1 MTRFGIFLTVLLCLS
16 LLTCSKSVTKPAG
29 EPAGSAPNIEEPKK
43 IASIDVVRAAASPTD
58 IAAGGSGQVDVHL
71 LIQPGYHINAN
82 PPTYSYLK
90 ATELE
95 VVPSEGISVGPISYP
110 KPLDRKFPFAE
121 KPLAVYEGETELK
134 AILKAD
140 GSVAKGER
148 SVSARLRIQ
157 ACDDQVCYPP
167 GTLNLTIPVTIK

>member
-1 MTRFGIFLTVLLCLS
+1 MIKFGIFLTVLLCLS
-16 LLTCSKSVTKPAG
+16 LVSCSKSIIKPAG
-29 EPAGSAPNIEEPKK
+29 EPTGSAPNIEEAKK
-43 IASIDVVRAAASPTD
+43 IASTDVVRAAASPTD
-58 IAAGGSGQVDVHL
+58 ITAGGLGKVDVHL
-71 LIQPGYHINAN
+71 LVQPGYHINAN

-95 VVPSEGISVGPISYP
+95 IAPSEGISVGPISYP
-110 KPLDRKFPFAE
+110 KPLDKKFPFAE
-121 KPLAVYEGETELK
+121 KPLAIYEGETELK

-140 GSVAKGER
+140 GSAAKGER
-148 SVSARLRIQ
+148 SASATLRVQ